1 MVKEF
6 IELNQ
11 DTGEYNDVVQ
21 VTCSPHTGLENRE
34 CVITGTTSGGTED
47 TMTVI
52 QQAKEAFIELETY
65 NGDNEIVGASGGS
78 FTVKGKANVPSIKI
92 TPEIINISGGPDIDI
107 ISFSAMTVNGSA
119 QIVQG
124 SDNTFSI
131 GPDYGSEQEYE
142 FSVNVVFGENRTT
155 GNSSYILKF
164 SYNGVDMDSTC
175 EFELQAGQKS
185 YSDIVISEFTYPMI
199 PASGGSVYPTLGYS
213 QTWGWN
219 GNTTNGGTVSSGADI
234 SYAVSSGG
242 TSVSGETHADSK
254 GTVISDVTGIA
265 TVTVTVSMNSKTATA
280 EAPVQQEKNIPVKII
295 SASLNS
301 YLIEDTLSFEA
312 SGGTKSGIT
321 PSRYSVEI
329 EVSSGDS
336 LTVRND
342 GTPSGIDNDII
353 TSLTENTE
361 ELPYGV
367 TYSMT
372 SDELTAV
379 SLGTSLFEET
389 GGSISWTATL
399 SIAPAKGYESLFST
413 ITSTAD
419 YSYIIVREAN
429 TRKTVYGKPVVS
441 DISVADIPASG
452 GTVSEADFSYSQT
465 RHYLYTSGST
475 ESLSAITS
483 GASVNYG
490 TPVTASS
497 RGTVVGTRKLAGTLT
512 FTVSLN
518 GQSSTE
524 QEVSVYQQ
532 ANSVSY
538 GNVSLTVETPVNC
551 DVLGGQYKIT
561 PTASQVLTYTSTATA
576 SGSITINYTE
586 VSPLSGFSLS
596 GQYVNVTE
604 NESTVARNGYQVT
617 VLATGAGSK
626 TASKTVVFNQA
637 AGVKSYGPVNITSF
651 YYSQIPASG
660 GVATPVLAY
669 SQTWGWNDDTTSGGT
684 ITTGA
689 AVSYS
694 GTGVA
699 SSGSVSVPSKGTSV
713 SGVTNY
719 TLVTVKVTLN
729 NIAAT
734 TTAYVT
740 QAANAAVSITYGTPS
755 VKLTSVPDIPASGG
769 SVSSGTMTYSQS
781 RTQNYTSG
789 STSALSALTSGG
801 SVSYSTVSASSLGT
815 KVKSRTNV
823 GTLTCT
829 VTMNGKSGSDTCAVY
844 QAANAVVSSEEGNY
858 STLISAN
865 RYTTFSS
872 PCPASGGTATLSWSA
887 SYQTRNKYTSGS
899 YDSWVTHAATP
910 GITGSG
916 TGFSRSGSTV
926 TASNRGTT
934 VGSLRSATY
943 SASYGTSTTSV
954 TIYQQANS
962 QNNAGITYGTWS
974 VSVVANRYT
983 SANSPCP
990 ASGGTCTITRSAT
1003 RTRVQNYSYTS
1014 GATSTASMT
1023 NETGTPTLSI
1033 SGTGASLSGTTVTW
1047 ASRGTTTGAARSAT
1061 VTANMSGVTA
1071 TENVYQERNGGD
1083 VAKDYVFSVSPS
1095 TATVAASATSYT
1107 FTVISTYTLQYTSGA
1122 EQTGLNTAYDVST
1135 TSSWIT
1141 ANTNKVTFSQNTGT
1155 SRRSGKVDFTQINS
1169 EKTTYAWLY
1178 QNAPVTNV
1186 QLNITTQGNSSWSAT
1201 GTFKLTTQKATYSSE
1216 HVRLSGDSGGSASI
1230 RINELNPNIG
1240 QITFEYSGTLETYSG
1255 TISIGSSQYSSNYGQ
1270 IYLSPGV
1277 WTCQVNILNPST
1289 IWINFNIY

>member
-21 VTCSPHTGLENRE
+21 VTCSPHTGLNNRE
-34 CVITGTTSGGTED
+34 CEITGMTSGGVED
-47 TMTVI
+47 TVTVI

-65 NGDNEIVGASGGS
+65 NGDNEIVSASGGS
-78 FTVKGKANVPSIKI
+78 FTIKGKANVPSIKI

-107 ISFSAMTVNGSA
+107 ISFSDMTVNGDV
-119 QIVQG
+119 QIVSG

-142 FSVNVVFGENRTT
+142 FSVNVLFGENRTT

-164 SYNGVDMDSTC
+164 SYTGVDMDSTC

-199 PASGGSVYPTLGYS
+199 PASGGYVYPTLSYS

-219 GNTTNGGTVSSGADI
+219 GNTTNGGTISSGADI
-234 SYAVSSGG
+234 SYVASHGG
-242 TSVSGETHADSK
+242 TSISGETYADPK

-265 TVTVTVSMNSKTATA
+265 IITVTVSLNGKTATA

-295 SASLNS
+295 SASLSS
-301 YLIEDTLSFEA
+301 YLVEDTLSFEA
-312 SGGTKSGIT
+312 SGGTKSDIT
-321 PSRYSVEI
+321 PFRYNLVVEF
-329 EVSSGDS
+329 SSGDS
-336 LTVRND
+336 TYVRD
-342 GTPSGIDNDII
+342 GEVPPGIDNNII
-353 TSLTENTE
+353 TSLTEDTE

-367 TYSMT
+367 TYNKE

-379 SLGTSLFEET
+379 SLGTTLSEET
-389 GGSISWTATL
+389 EGNISWTATL
-399 SIAPAKGYESLFST
+399 SIAPAEGYESLFST
-413 ITSTAD
+413 ITSIAD
-419 YSYIIVREAN
+419 YSYTIVRKAN
-429 TRKTVYGKPVVS
+429 TREIVYGKPVVS
-441 DISVADIPASG
+441 DISVTDIPASG
-452 GTVSEADFSYSQT
+452 GSVSEADFSYSQT
-465 RHYLYTSGST
+465 CHYLYTSGST
-475 ESLSAITS
+475 ESLPAITS
-483 GASVNYG
+483 GASVNYD

-497 RGTVVGTRKLAGTLT
+497 RGTVVGGRITVGTLT

-518 GQSSTE
+518 GQDSVE

-561 PTASQVLTYTSTATA
+561 PTASQILTYTSTATE
-576 SGSITINYTE
+576 SGDITFVYTE

-596 GQYVNVTE
+596 DQYVNVTE

-617 VLATGAGSK
+617 VLATGEGSK
-626 TASKTVVFNQA
+626 TSSKTVVFNQA
-637 AGVKSYGPVNITSF
+637 AGVKSYGPVKITSF
-651 YYSQIPASG
+651 YYSQVPASG

-689 AVSYS
+689 AISYS

-699 SSGSVSVPSKGTSV
+699 SSGSVTVPSKGTSI

-719 TLVTVKVTLN
+719 TQVTVRVTLN
-729 NIAAT
+729 NIPAE

-740 QAANAAVSITYGTPS
+740 QAANAATSITYGTPS
-755 VKLTSVPDIPASGG
+755 VSLTSAPDIPASGG
-769 SVSSGTMTYSQS
+769 SVSSGSMTYSQS

-789 STSALSALTSGG
+789 ATSALSALTSGG

-815 KVKSRTNV
+815 TVKSRTNV

-829 VTMNGKSGSDTCAVY
+829 VTMNGESGSDTCAVY
-844 QAANAVVSSEEGNY
+844 QAANAVVSSETGNY
-858 STLISAN
+858 STSISAN
-865 RYTTFSS
+865 RYTTSSS

-899 YDSWVTHAATP
+899 YDSWVTHSATP
-910 GITGSG
+910 TISGSG

-926 TASNRGTT
+926 TASNRSTT
-934 VGSLRSATY
+934 VGSLRSVTY

-1047 ASRGTTTGAARSAT
+1047 ASRGITTGAARSAT
-1061 VTANMSGVTA
+1061 ITANMSGVTA

-1083 VAKDYVFSVSPS
+1083 TAKDYAFSVSPTS
-1095 TATVAASATSYT
+1095 SVSVDATTTSYT
-1107 FTVISTYTLQYTSGA
+1107 FTVTSTYTLQYTSGA
-1122 EQTGLNTAYDVST
+1122 EQTGLNTGYEVTDNASWL
-1135 TSSWIT
+1135 TSGS
-1141 ANTNKVTFSQNTGT
+1141 NRVTFSQNTGSS
-1155 SRRSGKVDFTQINS
+1155 SR
-1169 EKTTYAWLY
+1169 
-1178 QNAPVTNV
+1178 
-1186 QLNITTQGNSSWSAT
+1186 SAT
-1201 GTFKLTTQKATYSSE
+1201 ITFKQTNTGTTITRTLTQSSPE
-1216 HVRLSGDSGGSASI
+1216 TTMHFTASIASGTGNGRGTLRVGVSGTNYESSI
-1230 RINELNPNIG
+1230 RIPGECS
-1240 QITFEYSGTLETYSG
+1240 ITVNTLTPVVTHIYLEDVSG
-1255 TISIGSSQYSSNYGQ
+1255 TISSYRTGTVRIGTYEGGNEYGTYTVRYGEFSATSIGSGGETTL
-1270 IYLSPGV
+1270 YL
-1277 WTCQVNILNPST
+1277 TFE
-1289 IWINFNIY
+1289 FN